1 LAEDV
6 RRQNLSPEEVARMFR
21 DRDTL
26 EKQLK
31 DLSTKQ
37 IELQEAADELS
48 VAIFRQ
54 ADEAEGLVDEN
65 VNLLYKLNL
74 HPKPPPPFEPGEF
87 LFTFN
92 RGTDDLNSMITGADI
107 SIGGDMAK
115 KLVRYAEKL
124 RAERAELANEAVIL
138 EHDLENAVNDLEE
151 LQAKV
156 KEIAKE
162 VENTL
167 DDLKNSKF
175 VSDSLTINRSY
186 LVANIYQRHGR
197 KSQMRAEPIWRR

>member
-138 EHDLENAVNDLEE
+138 EHDLENSVNDLEE

-167 DDLKNSKF
+167 DDLKNSKL
-175 VSDSLTINRSY
+175 VSDPLTINRSY
-186 LVANIYQRHGR
+186 LVANIY
-197 KSQMRAEPIWRR
+197 